1 MAGVELGF
9 MAPHPWIMVAGEREE
24 GHHSITTSAFRRA
37 AAEVAN
43 FDPDVMLVAS
53 PHWMPMSRL
62 RIGGAPRYTGTLAE
76 FLPHINEG
84 LPPEHR
90 RDLPPV
96 PYDFPGDPELAA
108 RLHEAGE
115 AAGLPVYL
123 EPEPKALDHGSMVPI
138 LYLNPEGRFP
148 VLLLSI
154 EEGPKEQS
162 RKWGEI
168 IGREVARAG
177 RRAVFVSSGTLSH
190 HFVFDSAD
198 ALWAQGE
205 AWDRRLMD
213 RISVGDSQFVFGLSD
228 GEIAEGELEAG
239 GLHGLYMMFSA
250 WDAPPAASV
259 LSYEGIVG
267 VGSPIIR
274 FDPAQQEILS
284 SD

>member
-1 MAGVELGF
+1 MAGLELGF

-24 GHHSITTSAFRRA
+24 GNHSVTTSAFRRVA
-37 AAEVAN
+37 AAVAK
-43 FDPDVMLVAS
+43 FEPDVILVAS
-53 PHWMPMSRL
+53 PHWMPMPRL
-62 RIGGAPRYTGTLAE
+62 RIGGASRYTGTLAE

-108 RLHEAGE
+108 RLYEAGK
-115 AAGLPVYL
+115 AADLPVHL

-148 VLLLSI
+148 ILLLSI
-154 EEGPKEQS
+154 EEGPKERS
-162 RKWGEI
+162 KRWGEI

-190 HFVFDSAD
+190 RFVFDRAD
-198 ALWAQGE
+198 ALWPQGE
-205 AWDRRLMD
+205 AWDRRFME
-213 RISVGDSQFVFGLSD
+213 RISNGDSGFVFSLSEED
-228 GEIAEGELEAG
+228 IAEGELEAG
-239 GLHGLYMMFSA
+239 GLHGLYMMLGA
-250 WDAPPAASV
+250 WDSPPAASV

-274 FDPAQQEILS
+274 FEPSQQGVS
-284 SD
+284 P